1 MREKQQ
7 KKDNITKNI
16 TLEKLAQITN
26 QGFSEVNKKF
36 LAADKISKKIEGD
49 ITEMR
54 GGMNGMQ
61 SQLTDIRVEMRQLK
75 DSVDEKIKKGID
87 RMLTIADGMTKEFS
101 IWKEENAVGSGVDT
115 RQQEQL
121 DDHERRIIKVE
132 QTIKV

>member
-7 KKDNITKNI
+7 KKENITKNI

-26 QGFSEVNKKF
+26 RGFSEVNKKF
-36 LAADKISKKIEGD
+36 LAADKRFEKIEGDITEMRGD

-61 SQLTDIRVEMRQLK
+61 SQLTDIRIEMRQLK
-75 DSVDEKIKKGID
+75 DSVDEKIEKGID

-101 IWKEENAVGSGVDT
+101 TWKEENAF
-115 RQQEQL
+115 
-121 DDHERRIIKVE
+121 
-132 QTIKV
+132 